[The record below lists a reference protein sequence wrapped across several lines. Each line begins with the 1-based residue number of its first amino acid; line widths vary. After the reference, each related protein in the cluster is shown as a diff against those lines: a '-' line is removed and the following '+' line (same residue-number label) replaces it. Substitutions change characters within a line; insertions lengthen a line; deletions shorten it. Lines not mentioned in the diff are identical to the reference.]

1 MKKRYIIIGILT
13 TLIAMTCAK
22 GIECDQHI
30 NLDPEMWVVGDGCYS
45 PERTTDSQTITV
57 PVSGNHEVLGLVH
70 RGNPDQ
76 CQIKEE
82 FYTTING
89 VDGPVV
95 TDKEN
100 PCDEVT
106 LWEPLGTFP
115 FNEGSNTVHMTTAA
129 HCPPDEHANSVDMS
143 ELCIRYETTTTIP
156 EMHEYS
162 NPGTALIALLASPAL
177 AYLLIRRR

>member
-1 MKKRYIIIGILT
+1 M
-13 TLIAMTCAK
+13 
-22 GIECDQHI
+22 
-30 NLDPEMWVVGDGCYS
+30 
-45 PERTTDSQTITV
+45 
-57 PVSGNHEVLGLVH
+57 H

-89 VDGPVV
+89 VEGPTV

-100 PCDEVT
+100 PCGEAT

-115 FNEGSNTVHMTTAA
+115 FTAGSNTIHMTTAA
-129 HCPPDEHANSVDMS
+129 HCPPDTHANSVEMS

-156 EMHEYS
+156 QMDEYS
-162 NPGTALIALLASPAL
+162 NPAAALIALIISPAL
-177 AYLLIRRR
+177 AYLLIKRR